1 MYLVTAAEMR
11 QLDLLA
17 TTEVG
22 IPSLLLMENAG
33 RSISES
39 ILTRLGELEAPC
51 VVILVGPGNNGGDGS
66 VIARHLLQ
74 AGADVSVILCADRA
88 RIKGDAKTNLDIV
101 EKLGI
106 PITALI
112 DASHVPAAESVL
124 ERAEVLVDALLGLG
138 LESELRGPCRL
149 GVEVSA
155 FVDAYRVAVDIPT
168 GIHADTGQVMGDAFL
183 ADLTV
188 SCGLPKHG
196 NLHFPGAG
204 YSGEMEVVDIGIP
217 SHILAKNLPN
227 ARVLS
232 EMDLVLP
239 SRAQES
245 HKGTHGHIL
254 VFGGTPGKSG
264 AALLATSGA
273 FRSGAGLVTL
283 ATDVET
289 RNLLDGKAPEVMIE
303 VFREDAEALP
313 EEETLQKLIEGK
325 NAIVVGPGLGDSS
338 STGAL
343 VEILLRISEVPM
355 VLDADALNVVV
366 GKLEQLEGARGDL
379 ILTPHPGEMARLLE
393 TDTDGVQSDRSA
405 SARRLAQRTRS
416 SVVLKGAHS
425 VVSGSG
431 ESLSVVLTG
440 NPGMAAA
447 GCGDVLAGM
456 IGALSARMSPC
467 SAVELGTYLHGLAG
481 DLGADEK
488 GVESL
493 TAMDVV
499 TYISAAW
506 FSLDSVLESREL

>member
-11 QLDLLA
+11 QLDRLA
-17 TTEVG
+17 TTEAG

-39 ILTRLGELEAPC
+39 ILSRLGDLPSPC

-74 AGADVSVILCADRA
+74 AGADVSVVLCADRE
-88 RIKGDAKTNLDIV
+88 RIQGDAKTNLDIV

-106 PITALI
+106 PIVPLT
-112 DASHVPAAESVL
+112 DESHVAAAEKVL
-124 ERAEVLVDALLGLG
+124 EKAEVLVDAMLGVG
-138 LESELRGPCRL
+138 LESELRGPCSL
-149 GVEVSA
+149 GVQVSA

-188 SCGLPKHG
+188 ACGLPKHG

-217 SHILAKNLPN
+217 SHILANHLPN
-227 ARVLS
+227 ARILS

-239 SRAQES
+239 SRSQES
-245 HKGTHGHIL
+245 HKGSHGHIL

-264 AALLATSGA
+264 AALLATGGA

-303 VFREDAEALP
+303 VFRENAEAMP
-313 EEETLQKLIEGK
+313 DEETLQKLIEGK
-325 NAIVVGPGLGDSS
+325 SAIVVGPGLGDSP
-338 STGAL
+338 STQKL
-343 VEILLRISEVPM
+343 VELLFRISELPM

-366 GKLEQLEGARGDL
+366 GQVESLQDARGEL
-379 ILTPHPGEMARLLE
+379 MLTPHPGEMARLLD
-393 TDTDGVQSDRSA
+393 TDTEGVQSDRPA
-405 SARRLAQRTRS
+405 SARRLSQLSGSA
-416 SVVLKGAHS
+416 VVLKGAHS
-425 VVSGSG
+425 LVSAPDQI
-431 ESLSVVLTG
+431 LSVVLTG

-467 SAVELGTYLHGLAG
+467 AAVELGTYLHGLAG
-481 DLGADEK
+481 DLGAEEK

-499 TYISAAW
+499 TYIPPAWSA
-506 FSLDSVLESREL
+506 LDSFLSPEQ